1 MNSVKKKKAIYI
13 NIAFAATLI
22 GILLFLSKAPEITTP
37 SLPHDQDHNRFFG
50 MKKKAAGK
58 LCIECHS
65 AEDVFEIHK
74 DSTPNTLRCL
84 FCHRR
89 D

>member
-1 MNSVKKKKAIYI
+1 MSTPNRKKTLLI
-13 NIAFAATLI
+13 NIAFVGSLI
-22 GILLFLSKAPEITTP
+22 GLLFFLFKAPEITTP
-37 SLPHDQDHNRFFG
+37 KLPHDDDHNRFFS

-58 LCIECHS
+58 LCVECHTP
-65 AEDVFEIHK
+65 EETEEIHK
-74 DSTPNTLRCL
+74 DATSNTNRCL

>member
-1 MNSVKKKKAIYI
+1 MNTAKKKKVVYI
-13 NIAFAATLI
+13 NIAFVITLI
-22 GILLFLSKAPEITTP
+22 GILLFLSRAPEITTP
-37 SLPHDQDHNRFFG
+37 PLPHDEDHNRFFS

-58 LCIECHS
+58 LCVECHS
-65 AEDVFEIHK
+65 PEDVAEIHK

>member
-1 MNSVKKKKAIYI
+1 MTTPKKKKSLLI
-13 NIAFAATLI
+13 NIVFVGVLL
-22 GILLFLSKAPEITTP
+22 GILAFLLRAPEITTP
-37 SLPHDQDHNRFFG
+37 TLPHDDDHERFFA

-58 LCIECHS
+58 LCVECHTPEGIYPLP
-65 AEDVFEIHK
+65 EDHPPK
-74 DSTPNTLRCL
+74 LRCL